1 MCCHGFP
8 SQGTFNNTQAQKKK
22 KKERK
27 EATSVNLKVT
37 RMYRNFK
44 KENKKPKL
52 NQFFVCVRL
61 CYQRPLGLSEPRR
74 FCYKVSTTNIIP
86 GKGILCF
93 RLCQMFSS
101 SGYLCIKVIWRR
113 QQLRSSNLFAWQYA
127 CVLSCYVHVFAIP
140 WSVAYQAPLSM
151 GFSWQEILKWI
162 VISSPGDLLDPGI
175 KPMSPVSPALAGRF
189 FTIEPPG
196 NPLLCTNAMFIW
208 QPFFLIL
215 IFWSGFTFWKIMYSD
230 KDCGILRISFYCGIF
245 F

>member
-74 FCYKVSTTNIIP
+74 FCYKVSTTNIIL

-113 QQLRSSNLFAWQYA
+113 
-127 CVLSCYVHVFAIP
+127 
-140 WSVAYQAPLSM
+140 
-151 GFSWQEILKWI
+151 
-162 VISSPGDLLDPGI
+162 
-175 KPMSPVSPALAGRF
+175 
-189 FTIEPPG
+189 
-196 NPLLCTNAMFIW
+196 
-208 QPFFLIL
+208 
-215 IFWSGFTFWKIMYSD
+215 
-230 KDCGILRISFYCGIF
+230 
-245 F
+245 